1 MAETTEPDG
10 ATKRCWM
17 CGEEKPLAS
26 FSRRAKSKDG
36 LQGHC
41 KPCAVASSKKYHED
55 NREQRNAARRDWL
68 RRNPEKAREYK
79 RRFHETH
86 PGYAARKMKEWREK
100 NPEKLAEQRAR
111 HPDYYRE
118 WRAKNPD
125 KVIEW
130 VHVRRARIANAP
142 EIRTVKRLEIA
153 ERDGWKCHICGKR
166 VTKKNWSLD
175 HLVPLSKG
183 GSHTPENVAL
193 AHRICNSRRGRG
205 CLPAQLRLVG

>member
-1 MAETTEPDG
+1 MTDSSESG
-10 ATKRCWM
+10 GGTKRCSE
-17 CGEEKPLAS
+17 CREVKPLAE
-26 FSRRAKSKDG
+26 FHRRAKSPDG
-36 LQGHC
+36 RQGVC
-41 KPCAVASSKKYHED
+41 RPCAIARNKKYRED
-55 NREQRNAARRDWL
+55 NREACNAARRDWWK
-68 RRNPEKAREYK
+68 RNPDRGREYH
-79 RRFHETH
+79 RRFNEKN
-86 PGYAARKMKEWREK
+86 PGYAARKTQEWREK

-142 EIRTVKRLEIA
+142 EIRPVKRLEIA

-166 VTKKNWSLD
+166 VTKKDWSLD

-193 AHRICNSRRGRG
+193 AHRRCNSRRGTG